1 MNEHITS
8 IFGRDPNLRA
18 GDADR
23 EAIAERLRNGH
34 SEGRLDVQEFQE
46 RLDRCYQAK
55 TIGELEQ
62 LVGDLPRE
70 RQPERAFRLQRL
82 RVIPLL
88 AVVFGTVV
96 IASAVWHHG
105 APGLWLLVPLFFLLR
120 FLLWPYRPWHRR
132 GFVLR
137 DDDAARL

>member
-1 MNEHITS
+1 MIPARRMSNGPMS
-8 IFGRDPNLRA
+8 PS
-18 GDADR
+18 AD
-23 EAIAERLRNGH
+23 
-34 SEGRLDVQEFQE
+34 EGRLDVAEFQH

-55 TIGELEQ
+55 TVGELEQ

-70 RQPERAFRLQRL
+70 RPPERAFRLQRL
-82 RVIPLL
+82 RMIPLL

-96 IASAVWHHG
+96 IAGAVWHHG